1 MGEAGSAIG
10 VASAGTYSVGW
21 ITLSFINAGLAQ
33 SKNRSGLNWWL
44 ISLLLGPVATVL
56 IVMWGPYRP
65 VD

>member
-21 ITLSFINAGLAQ
+21 TTLSFINAGPAQ
-33 SKNRSGLNWWL
+33 DKNRSGLNRWL